1 MTTATLFQELETI
14 TNASIDTVKKRFSKL
29 SQAQLEFR
37 VNRESWSILEIFA
50 HLNEYANYYHPAF
63 SKKIDT
69 TRFRDPRLNFIS
81 SPLGKS
87 AWMSM
92 KLGKSKNVKR
102 KFNAPKLYNPTIVP
116 SIVKPTAVIDF
127 MEGQNELLHILE
139 RAKTINVR
147 KSKIGIAI
155 SKIIR
160 LRFGDALLFVVYH
173 NERHVQQALNL
184 MNHRNFPTK

>member
-37 VNRESWSILEIFA
+37 ANRESWNLLEIFA

-92 KLGKSKNVKR
+92 KLGKSNNVKR
-102 KFNAPKLYNPTIVP
+102 KFNAPKLYNPTVVP
-116 SIVKPTAVIDF
+116 SIVKPTAVNDFID
-127 MEGQNELLHILE
+127 GQHELLNILE

-173 NERHVQQALNL
+173 NQRHVQQALNL